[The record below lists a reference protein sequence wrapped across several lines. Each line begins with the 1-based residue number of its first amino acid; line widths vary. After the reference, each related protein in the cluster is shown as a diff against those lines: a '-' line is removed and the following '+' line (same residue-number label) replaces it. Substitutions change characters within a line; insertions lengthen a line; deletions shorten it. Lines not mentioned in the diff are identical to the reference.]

1 MRKILHKIY
10 RSLFPVPVNNLKAEI
25 ALTSP
30 SSLLEDRKIA
40 IIGGTRGIG
49 RAMAEKFVAEG
60 AKVVITGRSKD
71 KAVNAANEIGC
82 SSYAL
87 DISNCDDF
95 NPFIAQCVE
104 ALGALDTLVI
114 NAGISLH
121 EGDIINVT
129 PQQFDSQIATNLR
142 GAYFAAQAFIKY
154 VMRGNLRST
163 NLLFISSERG
173 EYVDMLP
180 YGLTKAAM
188 NSLVCGLAKRCIKL
202 DMRVNAVAPGVTAT
216 DLTSYDAN
224 SNLYRGDQMNNR
236 IYLPQEM
243 AEVANFLVSNVSNCL
258 TGQIIVCNEGKSINS
273 YF

>member
-224 SNLYRGDQMNNR
+224 SNVYRGDQMNNR

-258 TGQIIVCNEGKSINS
+258 AGQIIVCNEGKSINS

>member
-87 DISNCDDF
+87 DISNCDAF

>member
-1 MRKILHKIY
+1 MKKILLKIY

-25 ALTSP
+25 TLTQP
-30 SSLLEDRKIA
+30 SSLLKGRNVA

-49 RAMAEKFVAEG
+49 RAIAEKFIAEG
-60 AKVVITGRSKD
+60 ARVIITGRSGD
-71 KAVNAANEIGC
+71 KAMKAATDLGC
-82 SSYAL
+82 SSCTL

-95 NPFIAQCVE
+95 TPFIVQCTE
-104 ALGALDTLVI
+104 TMGTLDTLVI

-121 EGDIINVT
+121 EGDILNVT

-142 GAYFAAQAFIKY
+142 GAYFVAQAFIKY
-154 VMRGNLRST
+154 VIKSNIKST
-163 NLLFISSERG
+163 NILFISSERG

-180 YGLTKAAM
+180 YGLTKVAM
-188 NSLVCGLAKRCIKL
+188 NSLVRGLARRCIKL

-216 DLTSYDAN
+216 DLTGYDVN
-224 SNLYRGDQMNNR
+224 SNLYRGDQMNDR
-236 IYLPQEM
+236 IYLPKEM
-243 AEVANFLVSNVSNCL
+243 AEVATFLISSVSNCL

>member
-1 MRKILHKIY
+1 
-10 RSLFPVPVNNLKAEI
+10 
-25 ALTSP
+25 
-30 SSLLEDRKIA
+30 
-40 IIGGTRGIG
+40 
-49 RAMAEKFVAEG
+49 
-60 AKVVITGRSKD
+60 
-71 KAVNAANEIGC
+71 
-82 SSYAL
+82 
-87 DISNCDDF
+87 
-95 NPFIAQCVE
+95 
-104 ALGALDTLVI
+104 
-114 NAGISLH
+114 
-121 EGDIINVT
+121 
-129 PQQFDSQIATNLR
+129 
-142 GAYFAAQAFIKY
+142 
-154 VMRGNLRST
+154 
-163 NLLFISSERG
+163 
-173 EYVDMLP
+173 MLP